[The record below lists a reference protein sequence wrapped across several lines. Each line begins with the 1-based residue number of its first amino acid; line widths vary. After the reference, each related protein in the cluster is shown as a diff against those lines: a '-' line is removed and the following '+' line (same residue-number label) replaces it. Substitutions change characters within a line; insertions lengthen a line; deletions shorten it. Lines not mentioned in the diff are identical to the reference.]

1 MLRPLRSA
9 KVLLLISVF
18 ALAACDGD
26 NFLILEPDS
35 AGGGTGGG
43 GTGGGTGG
51 GAGGGNEPLA
61 VFGTT
66 APNDGYGK
74 VLMAGDG
81 SKIVFTNNSDP
92 LGTNP
97 GDEWQLWSFDLNTG
111 VLLQLTSGEDNPIA
125 SGGFNDIDASD
136 NASHVVWISLN
147 DITGQNPN
155 NRSSVFMAATDGSGI
170 TQVTINI
177 ETFLLEPIIS
187 GDASTVAFLSDSDL
201 TGDNPGLDRQI
212 FRIDANGANLAQVT
226 NLPSSVVS
234 DITFSDDGSTIA
246 WVGSGDPFGTN
257 ADNSLEIFSINIDGT
272 NYTQLTASDADSF
285 SPKLSD
291 DGSVLVFASTGDH
304 SPGAN
309 SDGSDEIFAARTDGS
324 GIIQIASHDASTGT
338 PSLSGTQSYNIS
350 GDGNTVVFT
359 SRSDLLGLNL
369 GLESTLYWVDTTGGA
384 PTQLLRSGTIVDA
397 AQRPIGRGA
406 DLSNDGSA
414 MAFHS
419 PRVFTAVQPAGF
431 EWLYSMARQ

>member
-1 MLRPLRSA
+1 MSNSLRFARI
-9 KVLLLISVF
+9 LLLISAF
-18 ALAACDGD
+18 ALAACDGE
-26 NFLILEPDS
+26 NFLIKNPDTS
-35 AGGGTGGG
+35 GTGGG
-43 GTGGGTGG
+43 GSGDGGSGGGS
-51 GAGGGNEPLA
+51 GGGNEPL
-61 VFGTT
+61 VVYGTT

-74 VLMAGDG
+74 VIMAGDG

-97 GDEWQLWSFDLNTG
+97 GDEWQLWSHNLNTG
-111 VLLQLTSGEDNPIA
+111 VLLQLTTGEDNPIA
-125 SGGFNDIDASD
+125 SGSFTDVDASD

-147 DITGQNPN
+147 DFTGQNPN

-177 ETFLLEPIIS
+177 EAFLLEPIIS
-187 GDASTVAFLSDSDL
+187 GDASTVAFLSDEDL

-212 FRIDANGANLAQVT
+212 FKIDANGDNLTQVT
-226 NLPSSVVS
+226 SLPSSIVR

-272 NYTQLTASDADSF
+272 NYTQLTASDADAF

-291 DGSVLVFASTGDH
+291 DGSVLVFSSTGDH

-324 GIIQIASHDASTGT
+324 GIIQIANHDASTGT
-338 PSLSGTQSYNIS
+338 PSLSDAQSYNVS

-359 SRSDLLGLNL
+359 SRSDLVGQNP
-369 GLESTLYWVDTTGGA
+369 GLESTLYWTDTTGGA
-384 PTQLLRSGTIVDA
+384 PVQLLRSGTIADA
-397 AQRPIGRGA
+397 NERPIGRGA
-406 DLSNDGSA
+406 DLSNDGSD
-414 MAFHS
+414 MAFYS
-419 PRVFTAVQPAGF
+419 PRIFTTVQPAGF
-431 EWLYSMARQ
+431 EWLYSMPRQ